1 MMLTFRDGL
10 EWVQPQSAAYPS
22 PKACCYFSERE
33 LLGLALDSYRA
44 ALRGLSPPAGEP
56 WSLEGSAWAGPE
68 SFVEG
73 LALELVTRLRR
84 RAYLTGHMIPAQE
97 WSPDDARGAVG
108 TPADMAHGCAAV
120 DAVGPAQGACL
131 PHRKR
136 PASNALI
143 LEDMDGVSLASSWQ
157 LPSTKDARY
166 FRKSTKDA
174 RYSRKFT
181 KDARHF
187 QKYINNA
194 QQFRKPIKHAHD
206 CRGFIRI
213 AN

>member
-1 MMLTFRDGL
+1 MMLTFRDGF

-97 WSPDDARGAVG
+97 WSPDDARGAGG

-120 DAVGPAQGACL
+120 DAVGPAQGAGQGGDDAATVDPLFVCPLGQEL
-131 PHRKR
+131 PAVAAAGSR
-136 PASNALI
+136 NAA
-143 LEDMDGVSLASSWQ
+143 LEA
-157 LPSTKDARY
+157 AR
-166 FRKSTKDA
+166 
-174 RYSRKFT
+174 
-181 KDARHF
+181 
-187 QKYINNA
+187 Q
-194 QQFRKPIKHAHD
+194 
-206 CRGFIRI
+206 
-213 AN
+213 